1 MDTASISEV
10 HDIPL
15 ETALTLAAI
24 VLLLVLSAFFNASET
39 GLTAASRARMHA
51 LDQEGNLRARLVNQL
66 LRRPE
71 RMIGAVLLGNTLVD
85 VLAASLATSLG
96 LALVGPTGVA
106 YATGIVTILIVIFS
120 AVLPKTF
127 ALAASDRTALLVAPA
142 MRIIILVLT
151 PFTAAL
157 QFVVRLL
164 LKLTP
169 TKVDDA
175 ANILAAQEELRGT
188 IELSQKEGTVAK
200 GDANMLGGVLDLRE
214 LQVLDIMVH
223 RTKMQTINADDPP
236 QKIVDEVVR
245 GQYTRVPIWRDE
257 PENIVGILHTKD
269 LLAALGRLDWDV
281 TKLDILSFATPPWF
295 VPDTTSVKDQLNQFL
310 RRKAQLALV
319 VDEYGEVM
327 GIVTLED
334 ILEEIVGQITDEH
347 DERDNG
353 IRPQPDGSIVVDG
366 GVAIRDLNRQMDWS
380 LPDEEATTI
389 AGLVIHEAETI
400 PEAGQA
406 FTFYGYRFEILRK
419 SRNKITTLRIR
430 PLGAKTAAPQSP
442 AELDPRGG

>member
-1 MDTASISEV
+1 MTFEIG
-10 HDIPL
+10 
-15 ETALTLAAI
+15 LTLGAI
-24 VLLLVLSAFFNASET
+24 VALLLLSAFFNGSET

-51 LDQEGNLRARLVNQL
+51 LEQEGHKRAKVVNRLLQY
-66 LRRPE
+66 PE

-96 LALVGPTGVA
+96 LAVFGPAGVA
-106 YATGIVTILIVIFS
+106 YATAIVTILIVIFS

-127 ALAASDRTALLVAPA
+127 ALASADRTALAVAPI
-142 MRIIILVLT
+142 MRIIVIVLT
-151 PFTAAL
+151 PFTIAL
-157 QFVVRLL
+157 QFIVCML

-169 TKVDDA
+169 SKSDDA

-188 IELSQKEGTVAK
+188 IELSHKEGAVAK
-200 GDANMLGGVLDLRE
+200 HDANMLGGILDLRD

-223 RTKMQTINADDPP
+223 RTKMDTINADDPP
-236 QKIVDEVVR
+236 AKIVDQILR
-245 GQYTRVPIWRDE
+245 GQFTRMPIWRDE
-257 PENIVGILHTKD
+257 PENIIGILHTKD
-269 LLAALGRLDWDV
+269 LLTALGRVNWDV
-281 TKLDILSFATPPWF
+281 GRLDVMSFATPPWF

-319 VDEYGEVM
+319 VDEYGEVQ
-327 GIVTLED
+327 GLVTLED
-334 ILEEIVGQITDEH
+334 ILEEIVGQIADEH
-347 DERDNG
+347 DTNEAAVRT
-353 IRPQPDGSIVVDG
+353 QPDGSVIADG
-366 GVAIRDLNRQMDWS
+366 ATAIRDLNRQMDWE

-400 PEAGQA
+400 PEPGQT

-419 SRNKITTLRIR
+419 ARNRITSLRIR
-430 PLGAKTAAPQSP
+430 PIRPRASRASGA